1 MALQDSVETPV
12 ISLGDRSEVHSGST
26 YCPAGGS
33 AGLQARVGGCKDT
46 DSTHGYGHPG
56 GQTPPAQRRE
66 RELGQGWG
74 LEQWGGVG
82 PIPE

>member
-1 MALQDSVETPV
+1 MARPTAP
-12 ISLGDRSEVHSGST
+12 LGAVLGSRR
-26 YCPAGGS
+26 G
-33 AGLQARVGGCKDT
+33 VGGCKDI

-56 GQTPPAQRRE
+56 GQTPLAQRRE